1 MDFDQAMM
9 KMSDTNVLTG
19 TVLWLWSAPKL
30 QFEHNELLNLYV

>member
-19 TVLWLWSAPKL
+19 TVLWLWSASKL

>member
-19 TVLWLWSAPKL
+19 IVLWLWSAPKL